1 VATFNGIQIGGA
13 NVNPGANG
21 IAKLGDAIASG
32 PAQMAQAQQRG
43 MYLGAQTAE
52 AIAQARVRQQE
63 FQSRDTTASTLEDDA
78 NPMSQLLDSQL
89 GTTHASRAA
98 YASQIRVGA
107 SLGDIAK
114 NAAQQAL
121 LSQDPNVRAHG
132 LAILDPQ
139 GFLAHASQ
147 EGNNAT
153 GAAFSGTEAA
163 NAQLGGNPHSVG
175 FEGTPAQAAA
185 TQAHTAEEQASA
197 GLKTKETEHP
207 ELFHPSMGVMPSQM
221 NMNDPAWAA
230 HVQAV
235 ASGAVAPTPSSGRT
249 AGMAVAEQRD
259 VMALNPNFKGFHY
272 AAAAREASTVEGGQ
286 QGVTTD
292 QSINRVGQH
301 LGVYEQ
307 LVKDMDNGE
316 TRPGNVV
323 SNYISKQF
331 GGAAPTNVTLA
342 SHILGTEII
351 KSMANVNAGSKEE
364 RNALQEQ
371 FDTAASPE
379 QAHGAMMTAAHL
391 VKGQA
396 DSRALQW
403 KNTSGNDNYYQRNL
417 LPSTRRMLGIGDNQ
431 QVEGGA
437 PAAAPANPA
446 APAAPAAGGLPGVA
460 DIDAELARR
469 AKGR

>member
-1 VATFNGIQIGGA
+1 MATFNGIQIGGV

-43 MYLGAQTAE
+43 MYLGAQTAD
-52 AIAQARVRQQE
+52 AIAQARTRQQE
-63 FQSRDTTASTLEDDA
+63 FESRNTIADGMKQGPIHDTLANLGIDEGSIALGSEQVRGGMPLGDNVVASMLKNKYTAAIGGA
-78 NPMSQLLDSQL
+78 NP
-89 GTTHASRAA
+89 TPASAA
-98 YASQIRVGA
+98 SALAPGA
-107 SLGDIAK
+107 
-114 NAAQQAL
+114 
-121 LSQDPNVRAHG
+121 
-132 LAILDPQ
+132 AIGAVKTD
-139 GFLAHASQ
+139 
-147 EGNNAT
+147 EKT
-153 GAAFSGTEAA
+153 GAYSDPTGITAGQTPF
-163 NAQLGGNPHSVG
+163 H
-175 FEGTPAQAAA
+175 GTPEQLAA
-185 TQAHTAEEQASA
+185 TQASTAEQNASA

-364 RNALQEQ
+364 RNTLQEQ
-371 FDTAASPE
+371 FDTAAS
-379 QAHGAMMTAAHL
+379 Q
-391 VKGQA
+391 
-396 DSRALQW
+396 
-403 KNTSGNDNYYQRNL
+403 
-417 LPSTRRMLGIGDNQ
+417 
-431 QVEGGA
+431 
-437 PAAAPANPA
+437 
-446 APAAPAAGGLPGVA
+446 
-460 DIDAELARR
+460 
-469 AKGR
+469 